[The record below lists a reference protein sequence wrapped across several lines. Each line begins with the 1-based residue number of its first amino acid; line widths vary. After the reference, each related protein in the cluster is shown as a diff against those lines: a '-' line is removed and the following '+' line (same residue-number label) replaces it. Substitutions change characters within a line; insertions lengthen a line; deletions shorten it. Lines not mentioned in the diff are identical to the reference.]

1 MTEGTDAPTHGR
13 TAKATRALLL
23 CVCCLCASVRLASSQ
38 CPDGTPA
45 PCGARPAATRAVA
58 VDPGRIA
65 VLPFR
70 VTTSDSLLGEGFAE
84 LLATQFTGEGSPRA
98 VDMATVLSAWR
109 HAGGGLRSP
118 LPRSG
123 AVRLARDLGAGLVT
137 EGSIVGLGSR
147 VVVTASLVSVPAGD
161 TRGRTNTVSGSADS
175 LDVLLQRTT
184 TGLLASMGGQTTSPG
199 VRFTDSPEAMRVYL
213 EGLHA
218 WRHGRLA
225 EAAAA
230 FDRAI
235 AADSSFAQAWFQR
248 YLAANWGID
257 GRVSYAPLAWQRRAG
272 LSERERAMLEALLGP
287 HYPARRTA
295 EEKLAARQRLLDAYP
310 DSPDALYFLGD
321 YYFHFGQLADP
332 LHYEDM
338 ARTYLERAAAIDSQ
352 ATVINHLAILGI
364 KLSDTALMRRTW
376 PAEERT
382 DDPARWMI
390 GWAIA
395 GSTGDAALLAALRR
409 RPVSSPDDFEALVG
423 AYAAGAAVMPARL
436 FDEMFDHWFAA
447 MTDPGARAPILMFRG
462 AFLAL
467 HGRPGAAQR
476 AWREIPAP
484 DSSGDEAELEQDLLG
499 NGAGLDA
506 AGAARRLEA
515 GAAGSACLVRVW
527 RAVNGDT
534 TSADPAPFRAARPYC
549 ARALEEAA
557 LGRATAPDANA
568 RLAALDSTARSSVA
582 TLIPDYYEGAV
593 LAWAWERR
601 GDVRRAARAIEAVP
615 YHEFVLRQEGRLAAL
630 AGDTA
635 LAVRSDRRYLEL
647 TAEVEPVAAAVRD
660 GVRAELARLEHR

>member
-1 MTEGTDAPTHGR
+1 MTSSLARRPPGA
-13 TAKATRALLL
+13 
-23 CVCCLCASVRLASSQ
+23 RLATSGLLFLLAVCATGNLKSQ
-38 CPDGTPA
+38 CPDGTPP
-45 PCGARPAATRAVA
+45 PCAARPAAARAVA
-58 VDPGRIA
+58 VDPGRVA

-70 VTTSDSLLGEGFAE
+70 VTTSDTLLGEGFAE

-109 HAGGGLRSP
+109 RAGGGLRSP
-118 LPRSG
+118 LPRTR
-123 AVRLARDLGAGLVT
+123 AVGLARELGAGLVT

-147 VVVTASLVSVPAGD
+147 VTVTASLVAVPGGEA
-161 TRGRTNTVSGSADS
+161 RGHTEPVSGPADS
-175 LDVLLQRTT
+175 LDLILQRTT
-184 TGLLASMGGQTTSPG
+184 TALLASMGGQTTSPG
-199 VRFTDSPEAMRVYL
+199 VRFTDRPEAMRAYL

-218 WRHGRLA
+218 WRRGRLA

-235 AADSSFAQAWFQR
+235 AADSSFPQAWFQR
-248 YLAANWGID
+248 YLAANWGFE
-257 GRVSYAPLAWQRRAG
+257 GRVSYAPRAWERRAG
-272 LSERERAMLEALLGP
+272 LSERERAILEALLGP
-287 HYPARRTA
+287 NYPARRVA
-295 EEKLAARQRLLDAYP
+295 EERLAARQRLLDAYP

-321 YYFHFGQLADP
+321 WYFHFGQLADP
-332 LHYEDM
+332 LHYQDL
-338 ARTYLERAAAIDSQ
+338 ARTYLGRAAAIDSQ
-352 ATVINHLAILGI
+352 ATVIDHLAVLSIM
-364 KLSDTALMRRTW
+364 LSDTALMRRTW

-395 GSTGDAALLAALRR
+395 ASTGDAALLAALRR

-423 AYAAGAAVMPARL
+423 AYAAGTAVMPARL
-436 FDEMFDHWFAA
+436 FDEMLDHWLAA
-447 MTDPGARAPILMFRG
+447 MTDPAARGRVQMFRG

-467 HGRPGAAQR
+467 HGRPGAAER
-476 AWREIPAP
+476 VWRDIQAP

-506 AGAARRLEA
+506 AGAAARLDA
-515 GAAGSACLVRVW
+515 VPGSACLVRVW
-527 RAVNGDT
+527 RVVHGDT
-534 TSADPAPFRAARPYC
+534 TTTDPAPFRATRPWC

-557 LGRATAPDANA
+557 LGRSPAPDAEA
-568 RLAALDSTARSSVA
+568 RLAALDSAARASVA

-601 GDVRRAARAIEAVP
+601 GQGRRAARAIEAVP

-635 LAVRSDRRYLEL
+635 LAVRADRRWLEL
-647 TAEVEPVAAAVRD
+647 TAEAEPAAAAARE
-660 GVRAELARLEHR
+660 GVRAELARLERR

>member
-1 MTEGTDAPTHGR
+1 MTASLSRRPPVARWITAALVLCLAVCAPGSLR
-13 TAKATRALLL
+13 
-23 CVCCLCASVRLASSQ
+23 SQ
-38 CPDGTPA
+38 CPDGTPP
-45 PCGARPAATRAVA
+45 PCGARPTAAHAVA
-58 VDPGRIA
+58 VDPGRVA

-70 VTTSDSLLGEGFAE
+70 VTTSDTLLGEGFAE

-118 LPRSG
+118 LPRDR
-123 AVRLARDLGAGLVT
+123 AIRLARELGAGLVT

-147 VVVTASLVSVPAGD
+147 VTVTASLVAVPGGEA
-161 TRGRTNTVSGSADS
+161 RGHADLVSGPADS
-175 LDVLLQRTT
+175 LDLILQRTT
-184 TGLLASMGGQTTSPG
+184 TALLASMGGQTTSPG
-199 VRFTDSPEAMRVYL
+199 VRFTDQPEAMRAYL

-218 WRHGRLA
+218 WRRGRLA

-248 YLAANWGID
+248 YLAANWGFE
-257 GRVSYAPLAWQRRAG
+257 GRVSYALRAWERRAG
-272 LSERERAMLEALLGP
+272 LSERERAILEALLGQ

-295 EEKLAARQRLLDAYP
+295 EERLAARQRLLDAYP

-321 YYFHFGQLADP
+321 WYFHFGQLVDP
-332 LHYEDM
+332 FHYQDL
-338 ARTYLERAAAIDSQ
+338 ARTNLERAAAIDSQ
-352 ATVINHLAILGI
+352 ATVLNHLAILGI
-364 KLSDTALMRRTW
+364 GLSDTALMRRTW

-395 GSTGDAALLAALRR
+395 GSTGDAALLGALRR

-423 AYAAGAAVMPARL
+423 AFAAAVAIMPARL
-436 FDEMFDHWFAA
+436 FDEMFDRWLAA
-447 MTDPGARAPILMFRG
+447 MTDPGARALVQMWHG
-462 AFLAL
+462 SALVL
-467 HGRPGAAQR
+467 HGRPGAAEGV
-476 AWREIPAP
+476 WRGMPAP
-484 DSSGDEAELEQDLLG
+484 DSSGDEAELEMDLLG
-499 NGAGLDA
+499 NGAGLDP

-515 GAAGSACLVRVW
+515 VPGSACVVRVW
-527 RAVNGDT
+527 RAVHGDT
-534 TSADPAPFRAARPYC
+534 TPVDPAPFRASRPWC

-557 LGRATAPDANA
+557 LGRSQAPDADT
-568 RLAALDSTARSSVA
+568 RLEALDAAARSSVS

-601 GDVRRAARAIEAVP
+601 GDARRAARALEAVP
-615 YHEFVLRQEGRLAAL
+615 YHDFVLREEGRLAAL

-635 LAVRSDRRYLEL
+635 LAGRADRRYLEL
-647 TAEVEPVAAAVRD
+647 TADAEPAAAAVRD
-660 GVRAELARLEHR
+660 SVRAQLARLEHR